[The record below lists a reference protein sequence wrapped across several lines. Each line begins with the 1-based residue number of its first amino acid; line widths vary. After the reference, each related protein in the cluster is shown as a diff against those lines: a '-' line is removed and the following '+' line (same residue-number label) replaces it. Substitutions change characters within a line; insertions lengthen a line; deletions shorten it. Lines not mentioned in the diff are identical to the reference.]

1 VLGSNIKGYARHC
14 MIQLHHVCKAKTITD
29 RGYPL
34 AYYIKIFNSKG
45 KNALKL
51 EVKLNMCISFK
62 YSKFL
67 NLGPLSAVFH

>member
-1 VLGSNIKGYARHC
+1 MDWFWGIVAITVSKEEAQMCQKG
-14 MIQLHHVCKAKTITD
+14 
-29 RGYPL
+29 
-34 AYYIKIFNSKG
+34 KG